1 MENIDVTELA
11 DVNMLPDDAVISA
24 MTPKILDDVELKP
37 FSLLRQT
44 IATDMCAFSASSNL
58 FNIVITVWVCT
69 LTPEECLKARDD
81 VPVAR
86 IQAFEW
92 AEKKGYTI
100 TNIDK
105 LIDLYKKLNNE
116 LKAANVKMHQRFED
130 KEVPKNDG
138 RQVDS

>member
-1 MENIDVTELA
+1 MNTEELDVDL
-11 DVNMLPDDAVISA
+11 LPDEAVISA
-24 MTPKILDDVELKP
+24 MIPKQLDDIELKP

-44 IATDMCAFSASSNL
+44 IATDLCAFSTTSNL
-58 FNIVITVWVCT
+58 FNVVITVWVCT

-92 AEKKGYTI
+92 AEKKGYSL

-105 LIDLYKKLNNE
+105 LIELYRKLNNE
-116 LKAANVKMHQRFED
+116 LKAAVNIRI
-130 KEVPKNDG
+130 KESDTRDVPKNDG
-138 RQVDS
+138 RQPSC